1 MADFTADVT
10 SGPAPLSVQF
20 TDLSTGDFDTW
31 LWDFGDGVTS
41 TLQSPMYL
49 YLLPGTYTVTLTV
62 SGLGG
67 LHTQTRLAYITVAE
81 PKDPSLEIYLPIV
94 VRIE

>member
-1 MADFTADVT
+1 
-10 SGPAPLSVQF
+10 
-20 TDLSTGDFDTW
+20 
-31 LWDFGDGVTS
+31 
-41 TLQSPMYL
+41 MYL